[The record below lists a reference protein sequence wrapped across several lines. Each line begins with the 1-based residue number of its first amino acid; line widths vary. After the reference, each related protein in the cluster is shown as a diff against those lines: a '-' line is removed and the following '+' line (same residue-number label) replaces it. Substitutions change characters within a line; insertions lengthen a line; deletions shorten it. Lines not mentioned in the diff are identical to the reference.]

1 MDTTFNLFDLAF
13 LFGLVIFIAMA
24 FFRGFV
30 REIFALINWVI
41 AIFATL
47 FLSDLISKG
56 LGSFLSQGF
65 VVNVVSIILSFI
77 VVFIFSTILTR
88 RFGTIVKEK
97 IPYNTDQIL
106 GVAYGFL
113 KTFLIFGLIYSFT
126 VNGHGIIFGSNS
138 KTKYKDSMPS
148 WLYES
153 KFRSVISPFGNTLD
167 PVAKMILGNIGP
179 KINMNK
185 VKKGK
190 KEQEKKGS
198 SSILGIFNG
207 SNDSKKVKK
216 LKPYGIFEKNSKKTG
231 EKIENT
237 GYDKKQIEKMDR
249 LIEIVE

>member
-47 FLSDLISKG
+47 YLSDLIGKG
-56 LGSFLSQGF
+56 LGTFLSQGF

-77 VVFIFSTILTR
+77 IVFIASTILTR
-88 RFGTIVKEK
+88 RLGTIVKEK
-97 IPYNTDQIL
+97 IPYTTDQVL

-126 VNGHGIIFGSNS
+126 VNGHGIIFGVSS
-138 KTKYKDSMPS
+138 SSKYKDSMPS

-167 PVAKMILGNIGP
+167 PVTKMILGKIGP
-179 KINMNK
+179 KINVDK
-185 VKKGK
+185 VKRK
-190 KEQEKKGS
+190 KKDES
-198 SSILGIFNG
+198 SGVLGIFNG
-207 SNDSKKVKK
+207 SGDSKKVKK
-216 LKPYGIFEKNSKKTG
+216 LQPYGIFDENSKKNAVKK
-231 EKIENT
+231 EKK

-249 LIEIVE
+249 LIEIVN